1 LYKKIFVLSCLRGLP
16 SLMIGDAA
24 AERRRTM
31 KSFLAAVLT
40 LSVVSSGRVVAQAGS
55 AGMEKKI
62 LDLEKQ
68 RITAMVKKDIAALDA
83 LLADD
88 MSYTHS
94 GGTTDTKA
102 SFIKLIK
109 ERGRYLGVDYSNTQ
123 VIASGANS
131 VIVRGIAQ
139 IRLENTPPYP
149 VIFVDVWVLRDGA
162 WKMVAWQ
169 ATRVPRDRAT
179 Q

>member
-1 LYKKIFVLSCLRGLP
+1 
-16 SLMIGDAA
+16 
-24 AERRRTM
+24 M
-31 KSFLAAVLT
+31 KQLLIAVLT
-40 LSVVSSGRVVAQAGS
+40 LSVFSSGRVFAQGS
-55 AGMEKKI
+55 PGLEKKI

-68 RITAMVKKDIAALDA
+68 RIAAMVKKDIATLDA

-109 ERGRYLGVDYSNTQ
+109 ERGRYLGVDYSKTQ
-123 VIASGANS
+123 VITSGANA

-139 IRLENTPPYP
+139 IRLENTPAYP
-149 VIFVDVWVLRDGA
+149 VIFVDMWVLRDGA

-169 ATRVPRDRAT
+169 ATRVPGDHAI

>member
-1 LYKKIFVLSCLRGLP
+1 LTIAGNVATESRKIMKRVLLFVALLGSASTG
-16 SLMIGDAA
+16 S
-24 AERRRTM
+24 
-31 KSFLAAVLT
+31 
-40 LSVVSSGRVVAQAGS
+40 VVAQAGT
-55 AGMEKKI
+55 AGLEKKI

-68 RITAMVKKDIAALDA
+68 RITAMVKKDIATLDT

-102 SFIKLIK
+102 SFMKLIK

-123 VIASGANS
+123 IITSGANA

-139 IRLENTPPYP
+139 IRLENTPAYP

-169 ATRVPRDRAT
+169 ATRVQSERST

>member
-1 LYKKIFVLSCLRGLP
+1 
-16 SLMIGDAA
+16 
-24 AERRRTM
+24 M
-31 KSFLAAVLT
+31 KRILLAALALIAT
-40 LSVVSSGRVVAQAGS
+40 SNGGLAAQAGT
-55 AGMEKKI
+55 AGLEKKI

-68 RITAMVKKDIAALDA
+68 RIAAMVKKDVATLDA

-109 ERGRYLGVDYSNTQ
+109 ERGRYLGIDYSNTQ
-123 VIASGANS
+123 VITSGANA

-139 IRLENTPPYP
+139 IRLENTPAYP
-149 VIFVDVWVLRDGA
+149 VIFVDVWVLRDRA

-169 ATRVPRDRAT
+169 ATRVQSERAT

>member
-1 LYKKIFVLSCLRGLP
+1 MKR
-16 SLMIGDAA
+16 MI
-24 AERRRTM
+24 
-31 KSFLAAVLT
+31 LAALALIVI
-40 LSVVSSGRVVAQAGS
+40 SNGRLAAQG
-55 AGMEKKI
+55 GNGGLEKKI

-68 RITAMVKKDIAALDA
+68 RIAAMVKKDVVTLDA

-123 VIASGANS
+123 VITSGANA

-139 IRLENTPPYP
+139 IRLENTPAYP
-149 VIFVDVWVLRDGA
+149 VIFVDIWVLRDGA

-169 ATRVPRDRAT
+169 ATRVQSERAT

>member
-1 LYKKIFVLSCLRGLP
+1 MR
-16 SLMIGDAA
+16 SL
-24 AERRRTM
+24 
-31 KSFLAAVLT
+31 
-40 LSVVSSGRVVAQAGS
+40 VVAAIAVGILGVPAFAQTNGAGL
-55 AGMEKKI
+55 EKKI

-68 RITAMVKKDIAALDA
+68 RIAAMVKKDVATLDA

-102 SFIKLIK
+102 SFIKLIR

-123 VIASGANS
+123 VITSGANA

-139 IRLENTPPYP
+139 IRLENTPAYP
-149 VIFVDVWVLRDGA
+149 MIFVDVWVLRNGA

-169 ATRVPRDRAT
+169 ATRVQTERAT

>member
-1 LYKKIFVLSCLRGLP
+1 
-16 SLMIGDAA
+16 
-24 AERRRTM
+24 M
-31 KSFLAAVLT
+31 KRILLAAI
-40 LSVVSSGRVVAQAGS
+40 VVSAIGFHASAQTS
-55 AGMEKKI
+55 AGLGKKI

-68 RITAMVKKDIAALDA
+68 RITAMVKKDIATLDA

-123 VIASGANS
+123 VITSGANA

-139 IRLENTPPYP
+139 IRLENTPAYP

-169 ATRVPRDRAT
+169 ATRVQSERPT

>member
-1 LYKKIFVLSCLRGLP
+1 
-16 SLMIGDAA
+16 MM
-24 AERRRTM
+24 M
-31 KSFLAAVLT
+31 KSFFAVALA
-40 LSVVSSGRVVAQAGS
+40 LSVVSSGRVVAEAGTT
-55 AGMEKKI
+55 GIEQKI
-62 LDLEKQ
+62 LELERQ
-68 RITAMVKKDIAALDA
+68 RIAAMVKKDIATLDA
-83 LLADD
+83 LLAED

-102 SFIKLIK
+102 SFIRLIK

-123 VIASGANS
+123 VITPGATT

-139 IRLENTPPYP
+139 IRLENTPAYP

-169 ATRVPRDRAT
+169 ATRVAGDRAT
-179 Q
+179 RKLPRVARRTAGRAAAAR

>member
-1 LYKKIFVLSCLRGLP
+1 MKRLLLFVALLS
-16 SLMIGDAA
+16 
-24 AERRRTM
+24 
-31 KSFLAAVLT
+31 
-40 LSVVSSGRVVAQAGS
+40 SVSTGRVVAQAGTS
-55 AGMEKKI
+55 GLEKKI

-68 RITAMVKKDIAALDA
+68 RIAAMVKKDIATLDA

-123 VIASGANS
+123 VITSGANA

-139 IRLENTPPYP
+139 IRLENTPAYP
-149 VIFVDVWVLRDGA
+149 VIFVDVWALRDGA

-169 ATRVPRDRAT
+169 ATRVQSDRAT

>member
-1 LYKKIFVLSCLRGLP
+1 LTIAGNVATESRKIMKKVLFFV
-16 SLMIGDAA
+16 
-24 AERRRTM
+24 
-31 KSFLAAVLT
+31 VLFGSAST
-40 LSVVSSGRVVAQAGS
+40 GSVVAQTGTAGL
-55 AGMEKKI
+55 EKKI

-68 RITAMVKKDIAALDA
+68 RIAAMVKKDIATLDA

-123 VIASGANS
+123 IITSGANA

-139 IRLENTPPYP
+139 IRLENTPAYP

-169 ATRVPRDRAT
+169 ATRVQSERSTR
-179 Q
+179 

>member
-1 LYKKIFVLSCLRGLP
+1 MKRVL
-16 SLMIGDAA
+16 
-24 AERRRTM
+24 
-31 KSFLAAVLT
+31 LAALVLIIT
-40 LSVVSSGRVVAQAGS
+40 SNGRLVAQAGA
-55 AGMEKKI
+55 AGLEKKI

-68 RITAMVKKDIAALDA
+68 RIAAMVRKDIATLDS

-123 VIASGANS
+123 VITSGANA

-139 IRLENTPPYP
+139 IRLENTPAYP

-169 ATRVPRDRAT
+169 ATRVQSDRAT

>member
-1 LYKKIFVLSCLRGLP
+1 MKKIL
-16 SLMIGDAA
+16 
-24 AERRRTM
+24 
-31 KSFLAAVLT
+31 LAALALIVMSNGGL
-40 LSVVSSGRVVAQAGS
+40 AEQAGT
-55 AGMEKKI
+55 AGLEKKI

-68 RITAMVKKDIAALDA
+68 RIAAMVKKDVATLDA

-109 ERGRYLGVDYSNTQ
+109 ERGRYLSIDYSNTQ
-123 VIASGANS
+123 VITSGANA

-139 IRLENTPPYP
+139 IRLENTPAYP
-149 VIFVDVWVLRDGA
+149 VIFVDVWELRDRA

-169 ATRVPRDRAT
+169 ATRVQSERAT

>member
-1 LYKKIFVLSCLRGLP
+1 MKKIL
-16 SLMIGDAA
+16 
-24 AERRRTM
+24 
-31 KSFLAAVLT
+31 LAALT
-40 LSVVSSGRVVAQAGS
+40 LIVASNGRLVSQAGS
-55 AGMEKKI
+55 SGLEKKI

-68 RITAMVKKDIAALDA
+68 RIAAMVKKDIATLDA
-83 LLADD
+83 LLAED

-109 ERGRYLGVDYSNTQ
+109 ERGRYLGVDYSDTQ
-123 VIASGANS
+123 VITSGANA

-139 IRLENTPPYP
+139 IRLENTPAYP
-149 VIFVDVWVLRDGA
+149 VIFVDVWVLRNGE

-169 ATRVPRDRAT
+169 ATRVSGDRAT